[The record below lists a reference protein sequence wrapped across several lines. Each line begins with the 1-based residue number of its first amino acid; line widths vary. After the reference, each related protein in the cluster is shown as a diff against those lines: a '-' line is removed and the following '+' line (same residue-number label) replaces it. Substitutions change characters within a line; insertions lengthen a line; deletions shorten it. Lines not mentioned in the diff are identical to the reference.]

1 MKRRL
6 PRARW
11 AIATAI
17 AVLVALG
24 GGVASAYWAATGSGS
39 GSAITGTLDT
49 AHRSQSCPR
58 QWQYRPR
65 RVDCLAGTPS
75 PTGYYVTRI
84 DQATSS

>member
-24 GGVASAYWAATGSGS
+24 GGVASATG
-39 GSAITGTLDT
+39 
-49 AHRSQSCPR
+49 
-58 QWQYRPR
+58 
-65 RVDCLAGTPS
+65 
-75 PTGYYVTRI
+75 
-84 DQATSS
+84 